1 MLLIAF
7 DPGKTGGY
15 AAMDTSLDSPLIEW
29 GIMPLVGK
37 EFDERTLRLLMM
49 DSHKVFIEKVTC
61 GACKGRA
68 SAFSFG
74 GGWYLLRGIAVGL
87 QLPYELV
94 TPKQWQVLTPGRK
107 KGKEAKDQ
115 SRAMAMQLFPECS
128 GEVKLKK
135 SDGIAEAIL
144 IAEYARRNLV

>member
-15 AAMDTSLDSPLIEW
+15 AIMDTSLANPLIEW

-37 EFDERTLRLLMM
+37 EFDERALYLLM
-49 DSHKVFIEKVTC
+49 DECDKVFIEKVTC

-74 GGWYLLRGIAVGL
+74 GGFYLLRGIAVGL
-87 QLPYELV
+87 GLPYELV
-94 TPKQWQVLTPGRK
+94 TPRSWQVLTPGRK
-107 KGKEAKDQ
+107 QGKEAKDQ
-115 SRAMAMQLFPECS
+115 SRAMAMQLFPECA
-128 GEVKLKK
+128 GECKLKK
-135 SDGIAEAIL
+135 NDGIAEAIL